1 MFDLCHLWGGK
12 KHTFLHISTHFYLF
26 LHMCLSIKKLVIFV
40 SFQNLMLL
48 CVVMHFSVH
57 KLLIQDLLWCPDFCV
72 NSVEF

>member
-1 MFDLCHLWGGK
+1 MFDLCQLGWEK
-12 KHTFLHISTHFYLF
+12 THISTYFP
-26 LHMCLSIKKLVIFV
+26 MCLPIKKLVIFV